1 MSINGTT
8 LILFNAIAISL
19 CSLSIVTAQELDNAV
34 AEGKQEFMD
43 SCFLCHG
50 ENAKGD
56 GPFSTM
62 LTIETADLTQL
73 KKNNNGSFPYRD
85 IYLTIDGTDQIK
97 QHGPRRMPI
106 WGDRFKS
113 STWATVSQ
121 DHADTLVRGKIF
133 ELMLYLESIQ
143 EK

>member
-1 MSINGTT
+1 MSKKATVNIFINVLT
-8 LILFNAIAISL
+8 ISL
-19 CSLSIVTAQELDNAV
+19 VMLSAAKAQELDSAI
-34 AEGKQEFMD
+34 EKGKQEFMD

-85 IYLTIDGTDQIK
+85 VYLTIDGTDQIK

-143 EK
+143 E

>member
-1 MSINGTT
+1 MRIKTAANNVVSVIVFS
-8 LILFNAIAISL
+8 LIM
-19 CSLSIVTAQELDNAV
+19 LSAVDAQELDSAI
-34 AEGKQEFMD
+34 EKGKQEFME

-50 ENAKGD
+50 QNAKGD

-73 KKNNNGSFPYRD
+73 KKNNNDSFPYRD
-85 IYLTIDGTDQIK
+85 VYLTIDGTDKIK

-113 STWATVSQ
+113 STWYTVSQ
-121 DHADTLVRGKIF
+121 DYADTLVRGKIF

-143 EK
+143 E

>member
-1 MSINGTT
+1 MSIKASTIT
-8 LILFNAIAISL
+8 LFCTIAL
-19 CSLSIVTAQELDNAV
+19 CLLPVANAQELDNAV
-34 AEGKQEFMD
+34 TKGKQEFMD

-50 ENAKGD
+50 ESAKGD
-56 GPFSTM
+56 GPFSSM

-73 KKNNNGSFPYRD
+73 RRNNNGSFPFRD
-85 IYLTIDGTDQIK
+85 VYLTIDGTDKIK

-113 STWATVSQ
+113 ATWYTVSQ
-121 DHADTLVRGKIF
+121 DYADTLVRGKIF

-143 EK
+143 E

>member
-1 MSINGTT
+1 MTMNKSTFAFFIALT
-8 LILFNAIAISL
+8 LPLFVSGY
-19 CSLSIVTAQELDNAV
+19 SYAQELDSAIKK
-34 AEGKQEFMD
+34 GQQEFMD

-56 GPFSTM
+56 GPFSSM
-62 LTIETADLTQL
+62 LTITTADLTKL
-73 KKNNNGSFPYRD
+73 SKNNGGAFPYKE
-85 IYLTIDGTDQIK
+85 IYLTIDGTEQIK

-113 STWATVSQ
+113 TTWFTVNQ
-121 DHADTLVRGKIF
+121 EYADTLVRGKIF

-143 EK
+143 E

>member
-1 MSINGTT
+1 MRTKATVNIFINVLTIT
-8 LILFNAIAISL
+8 LIM
-19 CSLSIVTAQELDNAV
+19 LSAVKAQELESAIKK
-34 AEGKQEFMD
+34 GKQEFMD

-73 KKNNNGSFPYRD
+73 KKNNNNSFPYRN

-113 STWATVSQ
+113 ATWATVSQ
-121 DHADTLVRGKIF
+121 DYADTLVRGKIF

-143 EK
+143 E

>member
-1 MSINGTT
+1 MGIKGTT
-8 LILFNAIAISL
+8 LTLFNAIAISL
-19 CSLSIVTAQELDNAV
+19 CLLSIASAQELDNAV
-34 AEGKQEFMD
+34 AKGKQEFMD

-85 IYLTIDGTDQIK
+85 VYLAIDGTDQIK

-143 EK
+143 E

>member
-1 MSINGTT
+1 MAAKFISST
-8 LILFNAIAISL
+8 LFCVSSLIATIS
-19 CSLSIVTAQELDNAV
+19 VNAQELENAITK
-34 AEGKQEFMD
+34 GQQEFID

-56 GPFSTM
+56 GPFSSM
-62 LTIETADLTQL
+62 LTISTADLTQL
-73 KKNNNGSFPYRD
+73 SKNNNGTFPYKD
-85 IYLTIDGTDQIK
+85 IFLTIDGTDQIK

-113 STWATVSQ
+113 TTWFTVSQ
-121 DHADTLVRGKIF
+121 DYADTLVRGKIF

-143 EK
+143 EE